1 MGKSEVG
8 IGNAECRKEKSE
20 CGIDN
25 SERLPFHFRI
35 PHSDFRIR
43 SKIIV
48 YS

>member
-8 IGNAECRKEKSE
+8 IGNAE